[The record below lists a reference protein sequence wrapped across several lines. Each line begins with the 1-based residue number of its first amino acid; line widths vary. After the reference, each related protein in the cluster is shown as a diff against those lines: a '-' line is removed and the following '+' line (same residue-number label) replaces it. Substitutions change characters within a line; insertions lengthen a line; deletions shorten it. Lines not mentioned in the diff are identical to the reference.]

1 LEGQERDPILKKRF
15 REGIGIIG
23 ELGQYD
29 ITSPT
34 KLYEL
39 RRWPALLSGGRRRT
53 GKSIGRGYSVEKVDI
68 FKDIAERTGGD
79 IYLGVVGAVRTGKS
93 TFIKRF
99 METVVLPN
107 IASEAER
114 VRAVDE
120 LPQSAAGKTIMT
132 TEPKFVPNQA
142 VQLRVSEGLDVNIRL
157 VDCVGYAVEG
167 AKGYEDENGP
177 RMITTP
183 WFDEPIPF
191 QEAAEIGTRKVIQE
205 HSTLGVVVTTDGSI
219 AEIPRSS
226 YVEAEERV
234 ISELKEVGK
243 PFVLII
249 NSTRP
254 RSEEAIQLRGEL
266 QAKYDI
272 PVITMSVATMGE
284 EEVISV
290 LREVLYEFPVH
301 EVNVNLPSWV
311 MVLNENHWLRSNYE
325 NSVRDTVKDI
335 RRLRDVDRVVSQ
347 FSEYDFIARAGLSGM
362 NMGQGVAEIDL
373 YAPDELYD
381 RILME
386 VVGVEI
392 RGKDHLLQLMQEF
405 SHAKR
410 EYDRFAEAL
419 EMVKATGYGIA
430 APTLA
435 EMALDEPELIR
446 QGSRFGVRLKATAP
460 SIHMIRVDVESEFA
474 PIIGSE
480 KQTEELV
487 RYLMQDFEADPIKI
501 WESDIFGRSLHSL
514 VREGIQ
520 GKIAMMPDNARY
532 KLQETLGRIIN
543 EGSGGLIAII
553 L

>member
-1 LEGQERDPILKKRF
+1 L
-15 REGIGIIG
+15 
-23 ELGQYD
+23 
-29 ITSPT
+29 
-34 KLYEL
+34 
-39 RRWPALLSGGRRRT
+39 
-53 GKSIGRGYSVEKVDI
+53 EKVDI

-99 METVVLPN
+99 MESIVLPN
-107 IASEAER
+107 IQNEADR
-114 VRAVDE
+114 IRATDE
-120 LPQSAAGKTIMT
+120 LPQSAAGRTIMT
-132 TEPKFVPNQA
+132 TEPKFVPNNA
-142 VQLRVSEGLDVNIRL
+142 VQLHVAEGLNVNVRL
-157 VDCVGYAVEG
+157 VDCVGYVVEG

-177 RMITTP
+177 RMINTP
-183 WFDEPIPF
+183 WFDEAIPF

-205 HSTLGVVVTTDGSI
+205 HATLGVVITTDGSI

-226 YVEAEERV
+226 YVDAEARI

-243 PFVLII
+243 PFIVIV
-249 NSTRP
+249 NSTKP
-254 RSEEAIQLRGEL
+254 NGEIAQELRSEL
-266 QAKYDI
+266 QAQHDI
-272 PVITMSVATMGE
+272 PVVAMSVANMNE
-284 EEVISV
+284 DDMISV

-311 MVLNENHWLRSNYE
+311 MVLEENHWLRSHFE
-325 NSVRDTVKDI
+325 NSVRETVQDI
-335 RRLRDVDRVVSQ
+335 RRLRDVDRVVSH
-347 FSEYDFIARAGLSGM
+347 FEEYEFIDKAALAGM

-410 EYDRFAEAL
+410 EYDHFAEAL
-419 EMVKATGYGIA
+419 EMVKTTGYGIA
-430 APTLA
+430 PPTLA

-460 SIHMIRVDVESEFA
+460 SIHMIRVDVESEFS
-474 PIIGSE
+474 PIIGTE
-480 KQTEELV
+480 KQSEELV
-487 RYLMQDFEADPIKI
+487 RYLMQDFEDNPLKI
-501 WESDIFGRSLHSL
+501 WESDIFGRSLHSI

-520 GKIAMMPDNARY
+520 GKLAMMPDNARY

>member
-1 LEGQERDPILKKRF
+1 M
-15 REGIGIIG
+15 
-23 ELGQYD
+23 
-29 ITSPT
+29 
-34 KLYEL
+34 
-39 RRWPALLSGGRRRT
+39 
-53 GKSIGRGYSVEKVDI
+53 EKVDI

-107 IASEAER
+107 ITNESDR
-114 VRAVDE
+114 VRAIDE
-120 LPQSAAGKTIMT
+120 MPQSAAGRTIMT
-132 TEPKFVPNQA
+132 TEPKFIPNQA
-142 VQLRVSEGLDVNIRL
+142 VQIRVAEGLDVNVRL

-177 RMITTP
+177 RMISTP
-183 WFDEPIPF
+183 WFEEAIPF

-226 YVEAEERV
+226 YIEAEERV
-234 ISELKEVGK
+234 VEELKEVGK
-243 PFVLII
+243 PFVLIV
-249 NSTRP
+249 NSTKP
-254 RSEEAIQLRGEL
+254 GSPEVQELRYEL
-266 QAKYDI
+266 AEKYDI
-272 PVITMSVATMGE
+272 PVMAMSVATMGE
-284 EEVISV
+284 EEVMSV

-311 MVLNENHWLRSNYE
+311 MVLGEEHWLRNHFE
-325 NSVRDTVKDI
+325 ESVRSTVKDI
-335 RRLRDVDRVVSQ
+335 RRLRDVDRVIEQ
-347 FSEYDFIARAGLSGM
+347 FGEYEFIDRAGLSGM
-362 NMGQGVAEIDL
+362 DMGQGVAEIDL

-392 RGKDHLLQLMQEF
+392 RGKDHLLQLMQDF

-419 EMVKATGYGIA
+419 EMVKTTGYGIA
-430 APTLA
+430 SPSLA

-474 PIIGSE
+474 PIIGTE
-480 KQTEELV
+480 KQSEELV
-487 RYLMQDFEADPIKI
+487 RYLMQDFENDPIKI
-501 WESDIFGRSLHSL
+501 WESDIFGRSLHSI

>member
-1 LEGQERDPILKKRF
+1 
-15 REGIGIIG
+15 
-23 ELGQYD
+23 
-29 ITSPT
+29 
-34 KLYEL
+34 
-39 RRWPALLSGGRRRT
+39 
-53 GKSIGRGYSVEKVDI
+53 VEKVDI

-107 IASEAER
+107 IAFEADR
-114 VRAVDE
+114 TRAIDE
-120 LPQSAAGKTIMT
+120 LPQSAAGRTIMT
-132 TEPKFVPNQA
+132 TEPKFVPNNA
-142 VQLRVSEGLDVNIRL
+142 VQLKVAEGLEVNVRL
-157 VDCVGYAVEG
+157 VDCVGYTVEG
-167 AKGYEDENGP
+167 AKGFEDEGGP

-183 WFDEPIPF
+183 WFEEPIPF

-219 AEIPRSS
+219 SEIPRSA
-226 YVEAEERV
+226 YIDAEERV
-234 ISELKEVGK
+234 VNELKEVGK
-243 PFVLII
+243 PFVLIV
-249 NSTRP
+249 NSARP
-254 RSEEAIQLRGEL
+254 KSEEAQLLRNEL
-266 QAKYDI
+266 AAKYDI
-272 PVITMSVATMGE
+272 PVMALSAATMGE
-284 EEVISV
+284 EEVMGV

-311 MVLNENHWLRSNYE
+311 MVLSEGHWLRASYE
-325 NSVRDTVKDI
+325 NSVRETVKDI
-335 RRLRDVDRVVSQ
+335 RRLRDVERVVAQ
-347 FSEYDFIARAGLSGM
+347 FMEYDFVARAGLSGM

-381 RILME
+381 KILME
-386 VVGVEI
+386 VVGTEI

-419 EMVKATGYGIA
+419 EMVKTTGYGIA
-430 APTLA
+430 APSLA
-435 EMALDEPELIR
+435 EMVLDEPELIR
-446 QGSRFGVRLKATAP
+446 QGARFGVRLKATAP

-474 PIIGSE
+474 PIIGTE
-480 KQTEELV
+480 KQSEELV
-487 RYLMQDFEADPIKI
+487 RYLMQDFEKDPIKI
-501 WESDIFGRSLHSL
+501 WESDIFGRSLHSI